1 MQTSW
6 KNSRTGGDSSMT
18 DVVKISMTR
27 EQLRTYHQALSCA
40 IDHVEEAR
48 GTQDK
53 ISFLATLVE
62 LSDIALVT
70 IHEFDKTPPAEWDP
84 GLRKRRGL

>member
-1 MQTSW
+1 
-6 KNSRTGGDSSMT
+6 MT

-27 EQLRTYHQALSCA
+27 EQLGTYHQALSCA
-40 IDHVEEAR
+40 IDHVEEAH
-48 GTQDK
+48 GIQDK

-62 LSDIALVT
+62 LSDMAMVAL
-70 IHEFDKTPPAEWDP
+70 HELDKTPPAEWDP